1 MQKHAVGMSVAGKTA
16 LITGSTSGIGRSTA
30 KLLAAKG
37 CSVLVTGSR
46 SPDDAQE
53 ALKDIQSTA
62 VGKVHYVQSD
72 LRDVTQVLELCRQ
85 ADRLFLEG
93 IDILVNNAGIQHV
106 APVDE
111 MPLEKWNDL
120 IQVNLTTPFILSKH
134 VVPAMKMKGWGRI
147 VNVSSVQAIMAHY
160 NKAPYISS
168 KTGLVGLTRAVAMDT
183 AAFGITCN
191 ALCPAWTD
199 TPLVAPQVKLHA
211 DKTNMSLE
219 EAKKDLFT
227 NATPTRKIND
237 PSQIAGM
244 ILFLCSPD
252 ADNMTGTS
260 IPMDGGM
267 TVQ

>member
-1 MQKHAVGMSVAGKTA
+1 MSLAGRTA
-16 LITGSTSGIGRSTA
+16 LITGSTSGIGQSTA
-30 KLLAAKG
+30 KLLAARG

-46 SPDDAQE
+46 SLENATDALQ
-53 ALKDIQSTA
+53 DIRSTA
-62 VGKVHYVQSD
+62 VGEIHFVQCD
-72 LRDVTQVLELCRQ
+72 LRDVKQVEELCRR
-85 ADRLFLEG
+85 ADQIFPTG

-120 IQVNLTTPFILSKH
+120 MQVNLTAPFMLSKH
-134 VVPAMKMKGWGRI
+134 VVPAMKKKGWGRI
-147 VNVSSVQAIMAHY
+147 VNISSVQAIMTHY

-191 ALCPAWTD
+191 AICPAWTD
-199 TPLVAPQVKLHA
+199 TPLVAPQVKMHA
-211 DKTNMSLE
+211 EKNNMSLD
-219 EAKKDLFT
+219 EAKIDLFT
-227 NATPTRKIND
+227 NATPTRKINQ
-237 PSQIAGM
+237 PAQIAGM

-260 IPMDGGM
+260 VPMDGAM
-267 TVQ
+267 TIQ